1 MDNYG
6 TQVRRLV
13 LGLNKISGNHHEV
26 ERALVML
33 CLRQNG
39 VNSVRNKAVSKFIAG
54 VPNGIVESV
63 GKLCA
68 SLNLKV
74 DENLIVDVFEHF
86 IPTIEKRENGTVFT
100 PLTVKNLII
109 SEAFEMKGELSK
121 GATICDPA
129 CGSGSFLVTLAA
141 TLHKR
146 QKYSYSH
153 IFQKMLFG
161 VELLPYNV
169 FRAKILLSLAAII
182 DGEDLPEFHF
192 NLAVGNALALD
203 WKHVFPH
210 LRDTGGFDF
219 VIGNPPYVRSKN
231 MSRSVRQSLRKWK
244 TAGVGNPDLYIPF
257 FELGIDSLRAG
268 GILGYI
274 TTNSYLHS
282 LNGRAIREYLST
294 HSYRMKVYN
303 FEANQMFDQVMSYTC
318 VTMIGKEVSPNIE
331 YTELKG
337 VEDFARAPR
346 TVIPYAELSDKTGW
360 MLAPKDI
367 LYNLRKIESKGVP
380 LGKAYPI
387 RNGIATL
394 NNDLYIFRP
403 SAINGSYYTREYQGK
418 QYSIEKD
425 ICREIIKPN
434 ILRTDSDLQTCMQAI
449 IFPYREESG
458 KYHLLPEAELS
469 AKYPRAYSFLK
480 KYRSILALRD
490 KGHKTY
496 PAWYAFGRT
505 QGFNVTG
512 KKLLI
517 PYMAGEPVAIECHDP
532 NLLFYCGY
540 AILIS
545 DDTELKLVK
554 KIIKSKIFWYYIKN
568 SSKHYS
574 NGYMSFA
581 KSYIERFSIPS
592 LSAGQRKAIL
602 NSNGQESVDRILQQ
616 AYSLKL
622 PSIKNKSPRQPK
634 LSECLK

>member
-1 MDNYG
+1 MNNYG
-6 TQVRRLV
+6 TQVRRLI
-13 LGLNKISGNHHEV
+13 LGLNKLSGNPREI
-26 ERALVML
+26 EKALVML

-39 VNSVRNKAVSKFIAG
+39 VNSVRNKAVSEFVNG
-54 VPNGIVESV
+54 VSHGLAASLK
-63 GKLCA
+63 KLCA
-68 SLNLKV
+68 SLSLKV

-86 IPTIEKRENGTVFT
+86 IPTNEKRENGTVFT

-109 SEAFEMKGELSK
+109 SEAFGMKGGLSK
-121 GATICDPA
+121 NMTICDPA
-129 CGSGSFLVTLAA
+129 CGSGSFLVTLAS

-146 QKYSYSH
+146 QKYSYNH

-169 FRAKILLSLAAII
+169 YRAKILLSLAAII
-182 DGEDLPEFHF
+182 DGEDLLEFDF
-192 NLAVGNALALD
+192 NLAVGNALDLD

-210 LRDTGGFDF
+210 LRNTAGFDF

-231 MSRSVRQSLRKWK
+231 MSRCVRQSLRKWK

-257 FELGIDSLRAG
+257 FELGMESLRPG

-294 HSYRMKVYN
+294 HRYRMKVYN

-318 VTMIGKEVSPNIE
+318 VTMIEKEVSPNIE
-331 YTELKG
+331 YTELSG
-337 VEDFARAPR
+337 TEDSARAPR
-346 TVIPYAELSDKTGW
+346 TIIPYADLSDKTGW

-367 LYNLRKIESKGVP
+367 LCNLRKIESKGVP

-403 SAINGSYYTREYQGK
+403 RAINGVYYTRDYQGK
-418 QYSIEKD
+418 QYSIEKG
-425 ICREIIKPN
+425 ICREIVKPN

-449 IFPYREESG
+449 IFPYREENG
-458 KYHLLPEAELS
+458 KYKLLPEAELRT
-469 AKYPRAYSFLK
+469 KYPRAYSFLK
-480 KYRSILALRD
+480 KYKSTLALRD

-554 KIIKSKIFWYYIKN
+554 KIIKSKIFWYYIEN

-581 KSYIERFSIPS
+581 KSYIERFSIPPLTGS
-592 LSAGQRKAIL
+592 QRQAIL
-602 NSNGQESVDRILQQ
+602 NSSGRGLIDKILQQ
-616 AYSLKL
+616 AFALKL
-622 PSIKNKSPRQPK
+622 PSIKNKSPRQSK
-634 LSECLK
+634 LLAV